1 MQLGM
6 KIIQGIPVSNIT
18 YIDLLN
24 FFFLFLYFFI
34 RIITSIAG
42 KLEFFRLSDSGFLC
56 WRVLQF
62 LLRSATLGDSLS
74 QQLFFF
80 LFRLTGLNLT
90 LQESVDT
97 LFFILGFLRFFRGFG
112 WEGGIGCRLFIKI
125 YQRIFLLY
133 NHNLGMKSATNQI
146 LIHVFNAK
154 MFYFFLLLL
163 SPKFGSF

>member
-56 WRVLQF
+56 
-62 LLRSATLGDSLS
+62 
-74 QQLFFF
+74 
-80 LFRLTGLNLT
+80 
-90 LQESVDT
+90 
-97 LFFILGFLRFFRGFG
+97 
-112 WEGGIGCRLFIKI
+112 
-125 YQRIFLLY
+125 
-133 NHNLGMKSATNQI
+133 
-146 LIHVFNAK
+146 
-154 MFYFFLLLL
+154 
-163 SPKFGSF
+163 